1 MTEALTDERAILW
14 IAALLYCAGFG
25 YVLTFLLLKRKHSRV
40 AGLIL
45 VSLGFVLQTV
55 GLYLR
60 GLKVESCPLGNIFE
74 IVQFLTWSLIFLY
87 LAIGPAFRVSLLGF
101 FSSGFAATLGLLSL
115 VVSPWDEPYQATAFG
130 GNPWIEVHAATAL
143 FSYGVF
149 ALLFLTAAMYLL
161 QNHGLRAKR
170 FTGLFSILPSIVQLD
185 QINRRLLLTGV
196 LVLTFSLI
204 VGANYWMG
212 AWDQVA
218 LPKLLFT
225 VATWAA
231 YTTLL
236 FLHFS
241 RRMLGQRFA
250 LLCVAIFLLTLVSI
264 WPVNESRFAQTGI
277 EVLEP

>member
-1 MTEALTDERAILW
+1 MTEALLNEYAILW
-14 IAALLYCAGFG
+14 VAALLYCAGFG
-25 YVLTFLLLKRKHSRV
+25 YVLTALFLKRKHSQV
-40 AGLIL
+40 AVLAF
-45 VSLGFVLQTV
+45 VSLGFIIQTI

-74 IVQFLTWSLIFLY
+74 IVQFLTWSLILLY

-101 FSSGFAATLGLLSL
+101 FSSGFAATLVLLSL
-115 VVSPWDEPYQATAFG
+115 LVSPWDEPYQTNAFG
-130 GNPWIEVHAATAL
+130 GNVWIEVHAATAL
-143 FSYGVF
+143 FSYGAF

-161 QNHGLRAKR
+161 QTHGLRHKR

-185 QINRRLLLTGV
+185 QINRRLLFTGV

-204 VGANYWMG
+204 VGTNYWVG

-231 YTTLL
+231 YTAV
-236 FLHFS
+236 FILHLS
-241 RRMLGQRFA
+241 RKIIGVRFA
-250 LLCVAIFLLTLVSI
+250 WFCIVIFILALVSV
-264 WPVNESRFAQTGI
+264 WPVNESRSSQSRI
-277 EVLEP
+277 EVLSL